1 MHLLSNAAQGGLS
14 SHSRWSRGGRH
25 ASSYVGGVFALSVLS
40 QAMAQ
45 TQPPAPAAL
54 PTTPT
59 VVAGQASMSTAGT
72 TLTIKQT
79 TDKLITNWAEF
90 NISAGNTVSFE
101 QPSAKAVALN
111 RVKGTGNSKIDG
123 TLTSN
128 GRVFLVNPNGVIFGA
143 GASVAVGSLV
153 ASTLDIK
160 DDDFVR
166 GSYRFSGSGGSVEN
180 NARIL
185 AGTASN
191 DAYVALIGGA
201 VTNTGALHAGQNGTV
216 AMGAGADVT
225 LDLGGPVRLRVNQG
239 LADAVITHSGSA
251 YAGGGQVVLSALGTS
266 AMQAGVINQTG
277 ILNAENLAQG
287 PGGSVLLTADGG
299 TINASNELN
308 ASGRTG
314 GGTIDLRANKLEI
327 AGTLKADAQSGD
339 GGQISLGATG
349 DLQFKAA
356 GVISAS
362 GDNGGFASLQS
373 DGQLLVAGSI
383 DAAGRGAGA
392 GGIVGLEAGS
402 ALTLMKSAKVQSA
415 HSLDSGGSITVIDAV
430 LKVGS
435 NGGLNEVAAT
445 QLGGWLD
452 AGHDV
457 QLRAQQDLTV
467 DAAVTSTKRGELGLT
482 AGRSVLLNAS
492 LDLGQSSVSVV
503 ANSQDADLKA
513 GRGTGLGSVTM
524 AQGTHLVSSGDV
536 SLKVD
541 GDAAGAQ
548 AGVITLA
555 RVEAGTLNL
564 ESVRMAATL
573 EANNKVYDG
582 TTAVTVKSLSTTGL
596 DLTNSNL
603 SLSNDLAFVN
613 KQVGT
618 AKSIEGRIAVKG
630 FDTADPS
637 RSAALRNRGDE
648 VTVSGQADIT
658 PRKLTL
664 SQLSAIDKVYDGQ
677 TTATGRIGAD
687 DRIAGDQLSLS
698 WTAAFENKQVG
709 TNKQVQFSNV
719 ILQGADAGNY
729 TLDATGLATQASITK
744 RMLTVSELTAQD
756 RIYDGTTDATVAFAK
771 DNRVAGDDLTLAA
784 QGSFDN
790 KRAGAGKRVTV
801 TGLMLS
807 GGDADNYEVT
817 PVTTTTTAS
826 IAQRVLTLGTL
837 SAQDRK
843 YDGST
848 QAVVAFAGDDRLV
861 GDTFRVMAAGQF
873 DNPHAGIN
881 KRVSVTQLFLSGED
895 AANYHLE
902 PALRETTA
910 NIFQR
915 PLTLGQLTARNKVY
929 DGQRDAQVFIGT
941 DDRLAGDDLRISTT
955 GHFDTKHAGTHKRV
969 NVTSISLAGSNAG
982 DYVVAN
988 PDLSTTADIERR
1000 VLSLSSLRALDK
1012 IYDGNTQAQVV
1023 YGRNDRLVGDDVQVA
1038 ATGSFASKQAGTG
1051 KLVTVTNVALS
1062 GADAANYVPDYEG
1075 HTTRANIDTRLL
1087 SLNSLRAQD
1096 KIYDGNRDA
1105 EVAYGADD
1113 RVAGDDLRVSAIGS
1127 FDDRNVGVGKRVT
1140 VTDVKLSGGD
1150 AANYR
1155 VDAVGATTT
1164 ASIDQRLL
1172 SLSDLVA
1179 LDKVYDRTVEAQVSA
1194 GKDDRVKG
1202 DQLQVALTG
1211 QFDSRHA
1218 GRNKTV
1224 TVTGIQ
1230 LSGDDAGNYRVT
1242 DQPLTTQA
1250 SVTPRTLGVS
1260 ITASDK
1266 VYDGQVDATVH
1277 FSDDRLSG
1285 DHLSLVGGRSQFAD
1299 ANAGKDKQV
1308 TASQWQLAGED
1319 AGNYVLNAPL
1329 WHTRATITPRLLQIT
1344 APSPIPFDKFLRPQT
1359 IVIGHDALVTDTV
1372 QVVAQALKWGPAPGF
1387 TRAVTLSDLKIE
1399 GAAAGNYR
1407 LDVPGVTAAATVSAP
1422 LPLPGASGSL
1432 LCSAPS
1438 PSACGAGATRTPGS
1452 TASQALVIQA
1462 EGVRVPA
1469 DRLQMGGE

>member
-54 PTTPT
+54 PTMPT
-59 VVAGQASMSTAGT
+59 VVAGQASLSTAGT

-79 TDKLITNWAEF
+79 TDKLITNWAGF

-201 VTNTGALHAGQNGTV
+201 VTNTGALHAGENGTV

-266 AMQAGVINQTG
+266 AMHAGVINQTG

-383 DAAGRGAGA
+383 DAAGRGAGT

-457 QLRAQQDLTV
+457 QLGAQQDLTV
-467 DAAVTSTKRGELGLT
+467 DAAVTSTKRGGLGLT

-555 RVEAGTLNL
+555 RVETGTLNL

-630 FDTADPS
+630 FDTADPL
-637 RSAALRNRGDE
+637 RTAALRNRGDE

-658 PRKLTL
+658 PRQLTL
-664 SQLSAIDKVYDGQ
+664 SQLSASDKVYDGQ

-698 WTAAFENKQVG
+698 WTAAFDNKQVG

-790 KRAGAGKRVTV
+790 KRAG
-801 TGLMLS
+801 
-807 GGDADNYEVT
+807 
-817 PVTTTTTAS
+817 
-826 IAQRVLTLGTL
+826 
-837 SAQDRK
+837 
-843 YDGST
+843 
-848 QAVVAFAGDDRLV
+848 
-861 GDTFRVMAAGQF
+861 
-873 DNPHAGIN
+873 
-881 KRVSVTQLFLSGED
+881 
-895 AANYHLE
+895 
-902 PALRETTA
+902 
-910 NIFQR
+910 
-915 PLTLGQLTARNKVY
+915 
-929 DGQRDAQVFIGT
+929 
-941 DDRLAGDDLRISTT
+941 
-955 GHFDTKHAGTHKRV
+955 
-969 NVTSISLAGSNAG
+969 
-982 DYVVAN
+982 
-988 PDLSTTADIERR
+988 
-1000 VLSLSSLRALDK
+1000 
-1012 IYDGNTQAQVV
+1012 
-1023 YGRNDRLVGDDVQVA
+1023 
-1038 ATGSFASKQAGTG
+1038 TG
-1051 KLVTVTNVALS
+1051 KLVTVTDVALS
-1062 GADAANYVPDYEG
+1062 GADAANYEPDYEG

-1105 EVAYGADD
+1105 KVAYGADD
-1113 RVAGDDLRVSAIGS
+1113 RVAGDDLRVLAIGS

-1179 LDKVYDRTVEAQVSA
+1179 LDKVYDRTLEAQVSA

-1202 DQLQVALTG
+1202 DQLQAALTG

-1230 LSGDDAGNYRVT
+1230 LTGDDAGNYRVT

-1266 VYDGQVDATVH
+1266 VYDGQADATVH

-1285 DHLSLVGGRSQFAD
+1285 DHLTLVGGRSQFAD

-1329 WHTRATITPRLLQIT
+1329 WHTRATMTPRLLQIT
-1344 APSPIPFDKFLRPQT
+1344 APSPIPFDKFMRPQT

-1399 GAAAGNYR
+1399 GPAAGNYR

-1469 DRLQMGGE
+1469 DRLQIGGE